1 MARARRESAG
11 AVAFQRAVSSF
22 VGRDGELA
30 RVRELIDR
38 EIVFLVYGVAGVG
51 KSELVFKIF
60 EELASDEAWS
70 GHARMHVEVPAGRG
84 VADLVALIRA
94 QLAGRGP
101 ARDVQVPA
109 GSGDDR
115 ARLVA
120 LLDARPH
127 LILVDDA
134 HNLPGDELGELI
146 DFIARHVQKSRFFVA
161 SRTKIA
167 APPSGM
173 IPVEV
178 RLGPLS
184 EEDAT
189 LMITQLAS
197 RLGMEIDGAQIDEI
211 ARCAKGSP
219 FFLRRYLVDADVPES
234 GGHSSLDES
243 LASLDRPT
251 REILLLAS
259 ALRSIDANKLQPEEL
274 ITELSRRF
282 LVDIKRGQA
291 VVHDL
296 VAESLAR
303 IASPDEL
310 VASQIAAADLLLGP
324 GATPLEIVRA
334 VDCLC
339 EAGEYRRAWSVIADG
354 FGAIA
359 AAGLDFLLLDKLR
372 VIAERAD
379 LGVGVQLLRCRIL
392 LRSWLV
398 DEAAELAAALETDT
412 GAAESYELWYL
423 LGEIAQR
430 SGDLGRSLECYERA
444 LELTD
449 RPGEKV
455 QTDLQIAWLAALY
468 GEGEHARQLIENAGA
483 DPSRTAWLVAASHL
497 LDDHYHQ
504 AARIAT
510 DARIALDGAGREDL
524 QVRLAMLEVL
534 SRVESYQVTEARAVL
549 DQLIEPA
556 ARFGMIRDNT
566 AALYRGAV
574 LFGEGRIAEAL
585 VELETA
591 WAHTQNHRDSLN
603 SCIAGYF
610 LAASLLAAGR
620 SRDASQVAVRTDEA
634 ARLGQLDSL
643 RSRGHLRRAEAAL
656 AAGALDEAEE
666 ASQAALELPKVSLW
680 SRAHILAVR
689 ARLRAVEGNFEA
701 ATKAIAAARAAAS
714 ASEQIAPAVR
724 VELAAAEVALLS
736 GQLELAARCAER
748 ARELL
753 RTWTRP
759 EGAAS
764 PGGSR
769 QRSTRP
775 EGAASPGGSRQ
786 RSTRLEDGGES
797 TRPRVLAMAFALE
810 AVARA
815 GLGGEGDR
823 VVAAECVNRGAE
835 IAERG
840 GFRDVKV
847 LLTLAS
853 AVLDRLRGER
863 DAARDRMRESLRELA
878 LETGLSRDLL
888 LCALGNSNESAAGLE
903 TLIGNLGFGADVRYR
918 LIDRH
923 GRRPISD
930 EDAEA
935 ERQRRD
941 IWVDAESGVMVIDHG
956 GHMIKGRPITCR
968 LMAALIEAEGGVV
981 AAESLYKQV
990 WEAPEYHPLRHRNT
1004 LYVAINRL
1012 RKTLRELLPGRDTVE
1027 TGSSGWRLAD
1037 DLDACSVK
1045 RPGA

>member
-38 EIVFLVYGVAGVG
+38 EIVFMVYGVAGVG

-60 EELASDEAWS
+60 EELAADPRWS
-70 GHARMHVEVPAGRG
+70 GLGRMHVEVPAGRG

-115 ARLVA
+115 ARLIA

-127 LILVDDA
+127 LILIDDA
-134 HNLPGDELGELI
+134 HHLPTDELGELL
-146 DFIARHVQKSRFFVA
+146 DFVARHVQKSRFFVA

-178 RLGPLS
+178 RLGPLPD
-184 EEDAT
+184 EDAT
-189 LMITQLAS
+189 VMITQLAS
-197 RLGMEIDGAQIDEI
+197 RLGMDIDAAQIDEI
-211 ARCAKGSP
+211 SRRAKGSP
-219 FFLRRYLVDADVPES
+219 FFLRRYLVDADGSES
-234 GGHSSLDES
+234 GVSSLDES

-251 REILLLAS
+251 REMLLLAA
-259 ALRSIDANKLQPEEL
+259 ALHSIEADKLQPEEL
-274 ITELSRRF
+274 VTDLSRRF
-282 LVDIKRGQA
+282 LVDVKRGHA

-303 IASPDEL
+303 IASADEL
-310 VASQIAAADLLLGP
+310 RASQIAAAELLLGRDP
-324 GATPLEIVRA
+324 TPLEAVRA

-339 EAGEYRRAWSVIADG
+339 EADELERAWSVINDS
-354 FGAIA
+354 FGPIA

-372 VIAERAD
+372 LIAGRAG
-379 LGVGVQLLRCRIL
+379 LGASVELLRCRIL

-398 DEAAELAAALETDT
+398 NEAAELAATLETDS
-412 GAAESYELWYL
+412 AAAGSYELWYL

-430 SGDLGRSLECYERA
+430 TGDLGRSLECFEKA

-449 RPGEKV
+449 RPSEKV

-468 GEGEHARQLIENAGA
+468 GEGDHARHLIANAGA
-483 DPSRTAWLVAASHL
+483 DRSRTAWLLAASHL
-497 LDDHYHQ
+497 LDDHYHV
-504 AARIAT
+504 AARLASE
-510 DARIALDGAGREDL
+510 ARFALDGAGREDL
-524 QVRLAMLEVL
+524 QVRLAMLEIL
-534 SRVESYQVTEARAVL
+534 SLVESYQVIEARAVC
-549 DQLIEPA
+549 DELIEPA
-556 ARFGMIRDNT
+556 ARFGMIRNNT

-574 LFGEGRIAEAL
+574 LYGEGAIAESL

-610 LAASLLAAGR
+610 LAAALLAAGR
-620 SRDASQVAVRTDEA
+620 SRDASSVAIRTDEA
-634 ARLGQLDSL
+634 ARIGQLDSL

-656 AAGALDEAEE
+656 AAGHLDEAEL
-666 ASQAALELPKVSLW
+666 ASQSALELPKVSLW

-689 ARLRAVEGNFEA
+689 ARLRAIEGNFEA
-701 ATKAIAAARAAAS
+701 ATKNIASARIAAN
-714 ASEQIAPAVR
+714 ASEQVAPVAR

-736 GQLELAARCAER
+736 GQFELAASCAER
-748 ARELL
+748 AREVL
-753 RTWTRP
+753 RDR
-759 EGAAS
+759 
-764 PGGSR
+764 
-769 QRSTRP
+769 
-775 EGAASPGGSRQ
+775 
-786 RSTRLEDGGES
+786 
-797 TRPRVLAMAFALE
+797 TRPRVLAAAFALE

-815 GLGGEGDR
+815 GSGGEGDR
-823 VVAAECVNRGAE
+823 VLATECIRSGRELAE
-835 IAERG
+835 ER

-853 AVLDRLRGER
+853 CVLDRLGGDR
-863 DAARDRMRESLRELA
+863 DSARDRMREALRELP

-888 LCALGNSNESAAGLE
+888 LCALGGSGDDVPPGLQM
-903 TLIGNLGFGADVRYR
+903 LIGNLGFGADARYR

-935 ERQRRD
+935 ERKRRD
-941 IWVDAESGVMVIDHG
+941 IWVDAEAGVMVVDAG
-956 GHMIKGRPITCR
+956 GHTIKGRPITCR

-981 AAESLYKQV
+981 PAEDLYKKV

-1012 RKTLRELLPGRDTVE
+1012 RKTLRELLPGREAVE

-1037 DLDACSVK
+1037 DLDACSVV
-1045 RPGA
+1045 RLGD

>member
-38 EIVFLVYGVAGVG
+38 EIVFMVYGVAGVG

-60 EELASDEAWS
+60 EELADDDAWS
-70 GHARMHVEVPAGRG
+70 GLGRLHVEVPAGRG
-84 VADLVALIRA
+84 VADLVALVSA

-109 GSGDDR
+109 GSGDDL

-134 HNLPGDELGELI
+134 HNLPSDELGELL
-146 DFIARHVQKSRFFVA
+146 DFIARHVQKSRLFVA
-161 SRTKIA
+161 SRTKIP

-178 RLGPLS
+178 RLGPLPD
-184 EEDAT
+184 EDAT

-197 RLGMEIDGAQIDEI
+197 RLGMDIDGAQIDEI
-211 ARCAKGSP
+211 SRRAKGSP
-219 FFLRRYLVDADVPES
+219 FYLRRFLVDADGSSS
-234 GGHSSLDES
+234 GASSLEES
-243 LASLDRPT
+243 LASLDRAT
-251 REILLLAS
+251 REMLLLAA
-259 ALRSIDANKLQPEEL
+259 ALHSIDADKLQPEEL
-274 ITELSRRF
+274 VTDLSRRF

-303 IASPDEL
+303 IAAPEEL
-310 VASQIAAADLLLGP
+310 RASQIAAADLLLG
-324 GATPLEIVRA
+324 GDATPLEVVRA

-339 EAGEYRRAWSVIADG
+339 EAEEFERAWSVINES
-354 FGAIA
+354 FRPIA

-372 VIAERAD
+372 IIAERAD
-379 LGVGVQLLRCRIL
+379 LGVGVDLLRCRIL

-398 DEAAELAAALETDT
+398 DEAAELAATLETDS

-430 SGDLGRSLECYERA
+430 TGDLGRSLECYERA

-449 RPGEKV
+449 KPSERV

-497 LDDHYHQ
+497 LDDHYHVAIKIAA
-504 AARIAT
+504 AARK
-510 DARIALDGAGREDL
+510 ALEGAGREDL
-524 QVRLAMLEVL
+524 QVRLAMLEIL
-534 SRVESYQVTEARAVL
+534 SLVESYRVTEARRVC
-549 DQLIEPA
+549 DELIEPA
-556 ARFGMIRDNT
+556 ARFGMIRANT

-574 LFGEGRIAEAL
+574 YYGEGRLAESLA
-585 VELETA
+585 ELEAA
-591 WAHTQNHRDSLN
+591 WTHTQNQRDSLN
-603 SCIAGYF
+603 TCIAGYF

-620 SRDASQVAVRTDEA
+620 SRDASKVANRTDEA
-634 ARLGQLDSL
+634 ARIGQLDSL
-643 RSRGHLRRAEAAL
+643 RGRGHLRRSEAAL
-656 AAGALDEAEE
+656 AAGAVEE
-666 ASQAALELPKVSLW
+666 ASEVSQAALELPKVSPW
-680 SRAHILAVR
+680 GRAHILAVR

-701 ATKAIAAARAAAS
+701 ATKTLAAARSAAS
-714 ASEQIAPAVR
+714 SSEQVPPCIR

-736 GQLELAARCAER
+736 GQFEQASVCAER

-753 RTWTRP
+753 RDR
-759 EGAAS
+759 
-764 PGGSR
+764 
-769 QRSTRP
+769 
-775 EGAASPGGSRQ
+775 
-786 RSTRLEDGGES
+786 
-797 TRPRVLAMAFALE
+797 TRPRVLAAAFALE

-823 VVAAECVNRGAE
+823 VVAAECISRGRELAE
-835 IAERG
+835 G
-840 GFRDVKV
+840 SGFRDVKV
-847 LLTLAS
+847 WLTLAEC
-853 AVLDRLRGER
+853 VLDRHRGDREV
-863 DAARDRMRESLRELA
+863 ARERMRETLRELA

-888 LCALGNSNESAAGLE
+888 LCALGQSSDSAPGLQ
-903 TLIGNLGFGADVRYR
+903 TLIGNLGFGADARYR

-935 ERQRRD
+935 ERKRRD
-941 IWVDAESGVMVIDHG
+941 IWVDAEAGVMVVDAG
-956 GHMIKGRPITCR
+956 GHTIKGRPITCR

-981 AAESLYKQV
+981 PAEALYKKV

-1012 RKTLRELLPGRDTVE
+1012 RKTLRELLPGREAVE

-1037 DLDACSVK
+1037 DIDACSVK
-1045 RPGA
+1045 RLGD